1 MRACWRSRDILLS
14 VENLRHRFGGIAA
27 LDGVGF
33 ALPEARITC
42 LIGPNGS
49 GKTTLFNIVTGVLRP
64 QHGRVSFD
72 GMRIERLRPHRIVRL
87 GVARTFQTT
96 RLFPSLSVL
105 QNVLLAAPSRAE
117 KKNRAKALELLD
129 LVGIAHLEDRPAEA
143 LSFGQQ
149 RLVEFARALMA
160 DPRLIL
166 LDEPFAGLAPAIL
179 DRLARL
185 VAAMPGRGV
194 AVLLIEHNLEVALGL
209 ATRVFVLDRGR
220 LIAEGTADEVRANQT
235 VIDAYLG
242 APGAFSVTADAARA

>member
-117 KKNRAKALELLD
+117 KKNRTKALELLD

-149 RLVEFARALMA
+149 RLAEFARALMA

-185 VAAMPGRGV
+185 VSAMPGRGV

>member
-1 MRACWRSRDILLS
+1 MLLS

-33 ALPEARITC
+33 AVPEGRITC

-49 GKTTLFNIVTGVLRP
+49 GKTTLFNVVTGVLRP
-64 QHGRVSFD
+64 QHGRVSF
-72 GMRIERLRPHRIVRL
+72 GGIRLERLRPHQIVRL
-87 GVARTFQTT
+87 GLARTFQTT
-96 RLFPSLSVL
+96 RLFPSLTVL
-105 QNVLLAAPSRAE
+105 QNVLLAAPSRVE
-117 KKNRAKALELLD
+117 KRNRTKALAQLE
-129 LVGIAHLEDRPAEA
+129 LVGLAHLEDRLAEA

-185 VAAMPGRGV
+185 VSAMPGHGV

-209 ATRVFVLDRGR
+209 AAKVFVLDRGR
-220 LIAEGTADEVRANQT
+220 LIAEGTADEIRASPA

-242 APGAFSVTADAARA
+242 APGAFSVTDDAARA

>member
-1 MRACWRSRDILLS
+1 M
-14 VENLRHRFGGIAA
+14 
-27 LDGVGF
+27 
-33 ALPEARITC
+33 
-42 LIGPNGS
+42 
-49 GKTTLFNIVTGVLRP
+49 FNIVTGVLRP
-64 QHGRVSFD
+64 QHGRVSFG

-96 RLFPSLSVL
+96 RLFPSLTVL

-117 KKNRAKALELLD
+117 KRNRTKALAQLD

-179 DRLARL
+179 DQLAGL
-185 VAAMPGRGV
+185 VSAMPRRGV

-209 ATRVFVLDRGR
+209 ATKVFVLDRGR
-220 LIAEGTADEVRANQT
+220 LIAEGTADEVRASPA

-242 APGAFSVTADAARA
+242 APGAFFGDGRCSSGLTACAPATAGSKSCTRCRCGSRRARWSPSSAPTAPARACC